1 MTLNELRYLV
11 TLAQVKHF
19 GQAAKQCFVSQPTLS
34 VAIKK
39 LEEKLGVI
47 LFERRNQQIDVTPA
61 GEMIVEKAKKILTEI
76 EALEQLAKQVQD
88 PLQGELRVG
97 AIYTIAPYL
106 LPHIIPELHAQAPD
120 MPLYIE
126 ENFTAEL
133 RRELIEGKLDAA
145 IIALPFTGTDL
156 VTRPLYKEDFVALLP
171 ANHRLASQEAV
182 DESELAQEPLLML
195 GEGHCVR
202 DQILQTCP
210 NIMDAV
216 HNPDTS
222 VRSSVTG
229 SSLETLKHMVAS
241 GMGLTILPESAARVN
256 QYRDDTLVTRPFKQN
271 APSRTIA
278 LAWRASFPRP
288 KAMELLARV
297 IREGH

>member
-11 TLAQVKHF
+11 TLAEVKHF
-19 GQAAKQCFVSQPTLS
+19 GHAAKQCFVSQPTLS

-47 LFERRNQQIDVTPA
+47 LFERRNQQIDLTPA
-61 GEMIVEKAKKILTEI
+61 GALIVEKAKKVLSEMDS
-76 EALEQLAKQVQD
+76 LEQLAKHVQD
-88 PLQGELRVG
+88 PLHGELRVG

-106 LPHIIPELHAQAPD
+106 LPLIIPELHRLAPQ
-120 MPLYIE
+120 MPLYIQ
-126 ENFTAEL
+126 ENFTASLRQEL
-133 RRELIEGKLDAA
+133 VDGKMDAA

-156 VTRPLYKEDFVALLP
+156 VTRPLYKEEFVALLP
-171 ANHRLASQEAV
+171 AQHPLAKKDAV
-182 DESELAQEPLLML
+182 TQQELAEESLLLL

-210 NIMDAV
+210 AIMDAA
-216 HNPDTS
+216 HNPEGM
-222 VRSSVTG
+222 VRSMVSG

-241 GMGLTILPESAARVN
+241 GMGVTILPESAARVN
-256 QYRDDTLVTRPFKQN
+256 QYKEDTLVVRPF
-271 APSRTIA
+271 ADTPPSRTVA

-297 IREGH
+297 IRDSH

>member
-11 TLAQVKHF
+11 TLAEVKHF

-39 LEEKLGVI
+39 LEEKLNVI
-47 LFERRNQQIDVTPA
+47 LFERRNQQIDLTPA
-61 GEMIVEKAKKILTEI
+61 GALIVEKAKKVLSEMDS
-76 EALEQLAKQVQD
+76 LEQLAKHVQD
-88 PLQGELRVG
+88 PLHGELRVG

-106 LPHIIPELHAQAPD
+106 LPLIIPELHKQAPQ
-120 MPLYIE
+120 MPLYIQ
-126 ENFTAEL
+126 ENFTAALRQEL
-133 RRELIEGKLDAA
+133 VDGKLDAA

-156 VTRPLYKEDFVALLP
+156 VTRPLYKEEFVSLLP
-171 ANHRLASQEAV
+171 AGHPLASKESVTQQELA
-182 DESELAQEPLLML
+182 DESLLLL

-210 NIMDAV
+210 AIMDAA
-216 HNPDTS
+216 HSPNGL
-222 VRSSVTG
+222 VRSMVSG

-241 GMGLTILPESAARVN
+241 GMGVTILPASAARVN
-256 QYRDDTLVTRPFKQN
+256 QYKEDTLVVRPFTEN
-271 APSRTIA
+271 PPSRTVA

-297 IREGH
+297 IRDSH